1 MRSQTERIIKDCSIS
16 YLLHLFCPVHPLRPP
31 GSSQVPNVLTTEGRE
46 MTTACLQGAWKQRT
60 WSTWYP
66 NHLWFFTKSSSGGFK
81 VTVPSRLSYLSGSSS
96 LAFPTKTLF
105 LCLSLKPES
114 PWMGSSSHLISFSIR
129 GLSPL
134 QSAPPLW
141 GPPLNFSRSNPQS
154 RPECQIASQCSRWT
168 T

>member
-1 MRSQTERIIKDCSIS
+1 MK
-16 YLLHLFCPVHPLRPP
+16 
-31 GSSQVPNVLTTEGRE
+31 
-46 MTTACLQGAWKQRT
+46 TACLQGAWKQRT

-66 NHLWFFTKSSSGGFK
+66 NHLWFFSKSSSGGFK

-105 LCLSLKPES
+105 LGLSLKPES

-168 T
+168 TWTQQVPNLILQPQLFAQPRAPPTIQFSRNLLTSPI